1 MCTAYTRMCSHS
13 LEYDWHD
20 RGCTITQN
28 CLPFLQQPPTVRG
41 TSTESKDWE
50 SPLPPC
56 QNIGLFCAGNHSCSC
71 SCVQRS
77 YHVQWTLIQVFLHLW
92 LLQSFFSLGLIFKP
106 CMLAVLAR
114 LEYMFTASLTP
125 KTQPLVG
132 MYCHPGSSIR
142 MPTQQAAADPVS
154 WPPSQSQGLF
164 SSNWHQ

>member
-13 LEYDWHD
+13 LEHDWHD

-50 SPLPPC
+50 SPPPPC
-56 QNIGLFCAGNHSCSC
+56 QNIGLFCAGSHSCSC

-77 YHVQWTLIQVFLHLW
+77 YHVQWTLIRVLLHLW

-125 KTQPLVG
+125 QDPTSSRYVLSSRFKHKNA
-132 MYCHPGSSIR
+132 HPTSSCR
-142 MPTQQAAADPVS
+142 
-154 WPPSQSQGLF
+154 PSIVATFTVPRALLF
-164 SSNWHQ
+164 